1 MSDKKPFPGAIEPI
15 PLPTPVI
22 DDPDIAAIA
31 MSTEDEMLHS
41 ITASIDTAALIRKRR
56 ELSAKKSSLNQEVDL
71 LDEEIKKLEDQI
83 MAAFV
88 DKGIDGEIVDG
99 TPTKMSVE
107 PSFSF
112 TNEHLEPLMVWLK
125 ENNLSDLIKVDRRS
139 FSSTVREALKRGE
152 LKDIPEFVSPID
164 QKKLSRK

>member
-1 MSDKKPFPGAIEPI
+1 MSDKKPFPGALEPI
-15 PLPTPVI
+15 SFLTPVI
-22 DDPDIAAIA
+22 DDPDIAAI
-31 MSTEDEMLHS
+31 T
-41 ITASIDTAALIRKRR
+41 ITSDTVGVIDTASLIRKRR
-56 ELSAKKSSLNQEVDL
+56 QLKDKKSALEKEAKEIEKEVGD
-71 LDEEIKKLEDQI
+71 LEDQI

-152 LKDIPEFVSPID
+152 LKDIPEFVSSID